1 MLLPSLYHRRRSFWD
16 GKKVNML
23 HGMKSHI
30 SFCHEINLHKF
41 YKSSWVEERKF
52 VSYHLLYISPMRI
65 RRQHTIH
72 SLNEGK
78 ITDRM
83 RGELDFLKFLL
94 SISDDDSWECGMKTA
109 NHSSSCDR
117 QAISTHF
124 PSFRER
130 FGSIQ
135 RRRYI
140 WYSNSAIQK
149 RGIALRVLVEMIHQF
164 WNDEFI
170 YIFFVLLSLASV
182 CKSNWHF
189 LLLDSFLCV
198 GKSIEHISSIQS
210 NSSLHFS
217 YQWRRIACNFS
228 FKISHWQ
235 RR

>member
-1 MLLPSLYHRRRSFWD
+1 
-16 GKKVNML
+16 
-23 HGMKSHI
+23 
-30 SFCHEINLHKF
+30 
-41 YKSSWVEERKF
+41 
-52 VSYHLLYISPMRI
+52 
-65 RRQHTIH
+65 
-72 SLNEGK
+72 
-78 ITDRM
+78 M
-83 RGELDFLKFLL
+83 RGELDFLKFFL
-94 SISDDDSWECGMKTA
+94 SISDDDSWECGMQTA

-130 FGSIQ
+130 FASIQ

-170 YIFFVLLSLASV
+170 YIFFVLFSLASV
-182 CKSNWHF
+182 QFELTFSSARLVLVCWEEQRAYFIHSIHF
-189 LLLDSFLCV
+189 VPPLFL
-198 GKSIEHISSIQS
+198 
-210 NSSLHFS
+210 